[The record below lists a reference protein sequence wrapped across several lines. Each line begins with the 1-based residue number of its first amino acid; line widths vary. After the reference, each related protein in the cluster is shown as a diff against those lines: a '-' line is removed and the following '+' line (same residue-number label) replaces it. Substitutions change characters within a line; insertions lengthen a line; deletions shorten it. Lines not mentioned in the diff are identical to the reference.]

1 MIFALRTLFKNVSV
15 LGEAYQRNTK
25 IVNST
30 VAVNSRVSKK
40 SSIPK
45 LKENNI

>member
-1 MIFALRTLFKNVSV
+1 MK
-15 LGEAYQRNTK
+15 K
-25 IVNST
+25 INST

-45 LKENNI
+45 LKENNIEKT